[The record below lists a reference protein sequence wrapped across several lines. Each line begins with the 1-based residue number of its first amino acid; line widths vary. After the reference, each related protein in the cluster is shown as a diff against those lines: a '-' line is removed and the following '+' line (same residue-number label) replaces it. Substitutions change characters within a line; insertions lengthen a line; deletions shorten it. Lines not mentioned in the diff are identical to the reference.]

1 MAVVAQAMLDYFIR
15 EAHKRTTLVRGE
27 GKRPN

>member
-15 EAHKRTTLVRGE
+15 EALQPNNARSRRTEET
-27 GKRPN
+27 